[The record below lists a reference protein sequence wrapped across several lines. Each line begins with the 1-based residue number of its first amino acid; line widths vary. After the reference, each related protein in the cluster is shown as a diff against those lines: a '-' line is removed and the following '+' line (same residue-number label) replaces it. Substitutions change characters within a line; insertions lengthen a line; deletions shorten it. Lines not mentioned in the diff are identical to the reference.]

1 MDSEEPIVSGSLDDS
16 PTEDVEL
23 NNKEGSDM
31 GETPEEAPLFGK
43 AKKSEPVVT
52 PAPSAEPVA
61 AAPVAAPKKKS
72 HAGSII
78 TIIVLVLLL
87 VGGGV
92 AAFLWMMWHESAET
106 SINDAMAKTFEVKD
120 RTISGTLTTGG
131 SAGGIKVTFDGVQS
145 DGNFG
150 GSGKLSFAGL
160 VNVKFNA
167 SMMKDGDIYFKL
179 DGVKD
184 ALKTLPIGDII
195 GSFAGGSS
203 NTNGMD
209 VSELISELVGPVAEV
224 IDGEWIKVSADDLGG
239 ITKQGSECDYNGVLG
254 IFSGDAAKEVTE
266 AYKKNTF
273 IVQKKDSEVE
283 DVAYDEKHDVDKLR
297 RIVRHVHR
305 HEHLMGVR
313 DPIVVEE
320 SHTDDQHGIDK
331 QEVAVLALHEE
342 PVEDLVD
349 DCALLAGFIAYAH
362 RIVDDDRHQS
372 KGDGKADRL
381 KALRQ
386 SNGDGEGNGE
396 GRMGAWHAAGPP
408 DSSPVEL
415 LFDRPVQK
423 RFDRLR
429 QKPRAG
435 RAAERLVVQQLS
447 QQRTASHRICVR
459 LKMDIAGM
467 NGCSRSFTRC
477 GGCSAGPWQ

>member
-61 AAPVAAPKKKS
+61 TAPVAAPKKKS
-72 HAGSII
+72 HAGLII

-106 SINDAMAKTFEVKD
+106 SINDAVAKTFEAKD

-131 SAGGIKVTFDGVQS
+131 SAGGIKVTFDGAQS

-160 VNVKFNA
+160 IDVKFNA

-203 NTNGMD
+203 STNGMD

-283 DVAYDEKHDVDKLR
+283 DKDGVKYYVVEIDEKKATAFGKAIKNSDFGKKLSACTSKETEDSEEASFVANKDTKIRLGIKPWSHELVAVEVESKSKQTGEVKANLEIGYEKKSVEEPSDAKTVDKIKSKIESAIKKGLSNYMTSYAKK
-297 RIVRHVHR
+297 ICQSTY
-305 HEHLMGVR
+305 GAYGSAY
-313 DPIVVEE
+313 VEACVKQI
-320 SHTDDQHGIDK
+320 SGSLGDFDDYS
-331 QEVAVLALHEE
+331 L
-342 PVEDLVD
+342 EDL
-349 DCALLAGFIAYAH
+349 F
-362 RIVDDDRHQS
+362 
-372 KGDGKADRL
+372 
-381 KALRQ
+381 
-386 SNGDGEGNGE
+386 GNGF
-396 GRMGAWHAAGPP
+396 
-408 DSSPVEL
+408 SL
-415 LFDRPVQK
+415 
-423 RFDRLR
+423 
-429 QKPRAG
+429 
-435 RAAERLVVQQLS
+435 
-447 QQRTASHRICVR
+447 
-459 LKMDIAGM
+459 
-467 NGCSRSFTRC
+467 
-477 GGCSAGPWQ
+477 